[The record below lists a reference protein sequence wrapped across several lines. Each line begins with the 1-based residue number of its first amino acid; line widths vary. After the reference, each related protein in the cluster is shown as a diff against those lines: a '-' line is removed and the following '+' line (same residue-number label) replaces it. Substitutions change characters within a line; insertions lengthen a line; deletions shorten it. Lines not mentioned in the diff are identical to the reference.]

1 MENITSLEQQSFKNE
16 TTSLKWELLSIR
28 GKINEE
34 LNTVLE
40 KYSEGIFFNNFLE
53 IHAQP
58 WYSMWRQDRR
68 QPVSKTGNDCSAG
81 HVLNKCGSSTFT
93 GIQTSAV
100 CSTCGFSFILESQV
114 ENLLTVFHINIPV
127 IWSQTKYKTHTPNIY
142 LLQKNSIFIFIYV
155 ALLNYL

>member
-93 GIQTSAV
+93 GIQTSAPPV
-100 CSTCGFSFILESQV
+100 GFLLYWNLKLRTSWQFSILISLSFGHKLSTKHTHQTSTCYKKTVFSFLFMSLCWI
-114 ENLLTVFHINIPV
+114 
-127 IWSQTKYKTHTPNIY
+127 IY
-142 LLQKNSIFIFIYV
+142 S
-155 ALLNYL
+155 